1 MSLVVVS
8 GAIAN
13 KPHQGGS
20 AWVRLSY
27 LRGLRRLGYRVHF
40 IEQIAPS
47 ACVDAAGSPAP
58 LEASANRAY
67 FDRVM
72 AEFQLGDCATLLA
85 TDDRGEATIPP
96 SLVELGESA
105 DALIN
110 ISGHLAIKPLLE
122 RFRNRVF
129 LDIDPGFTQ
138 TWHSSGN
145 AAARLGGHDHYYT
158 IGLNIGRPD
167 CPIPSGGIPWRPTVP
182 PVVLSDWPATATNG
196 PLRFT
201 TIANWRGP
209 YGPIEFDG
217 RTLGVKVHE
226 FRKVMELPGLLPS
239 TFEVALNIDAGDDR
253 DRTALD
259 SCGWRINDPLEVAGT
274 PARFR
279 RYVEESGAEFSVAQS
294 VYVETRSG
302 WFSDRSTRYL
312 ASGKPVL
319 VQDTGFSRHLPT
331 GQGIVPFSTLDEAI
345 AGARSIA
352 ADYAGHCEAARRIAE
367 QCFDS
372 DKVLGRLMEEI
383 GVQP

>member
-27 LRGLRRLGYRVHF
+27 LRGLRRLGCSVHF

-47 ACVDAAGSPAP
+47 ACVDAAGSQAP
-58 LEASANRAY
+58 LESSANRAY
-67 FDRVM
+67 FDRAM
-72 AEFQLGDCATLLA
+72 SEFELGDSATLLL
-85 TDDRGEATIPP
+85 TDDHGAATIPN
-96 SLVELGESA
+96 SVVEIAESA

-110 ISGHLAIKPLLE
+110 ISGHLTIKPLLE
-122 RFRNRVF
+122 RFRKRVF

-138 TWHSSGN
+138 AWRAAGN
-145 AAARLGGHDHYYT
+145 SAARLDGHDFYYT
-158 IGLNIGRPD
+158 IGLNIGSSD
-167 CPIPSGGIPWRPTVP
+167 CPIPTGGIHWRQTVP
-182 PVVLSDWPATATNG
+182 PVVLDDWPVTTTNG

-201 TIANWRGP
+201 TVANWRGP
-209 YGPIEFDG
+209 YGPIEFGG

-226 FRKVMELPGLLPS
+226 FRKVIELPGLLPS
-239 TFEVALNIDAGDDR
+239 IFELALAIHPGDNR
-253 DRTALD
+253 DRHALVF
-259 SCGWRINDPLEVAGT
+259 SGWRVNDPVEVAGT

-279 RYVEESGAEFSVAQS
+279 RYVQESGAEFSAAQS
-294 VYVETRSG
+294 VYVETRCG

-319 VQDTGFSRHLPT
+319 VQDTGFSKHFPT
-331 GQGIVPFSTLDEAI
+331 GQGIVSFTTLDEAI

-352 ADYAGHCEAARRIAE
+352 ANYAEHCEAARRIAE
-367 QCFDS
+367 QWFDS
-372 DKVLGRLMEEI
+372 DKVLGRLLEET
-383 GVQP
+383 GVPP

>member
-27 LRGLRRLGYRVHF
+27 LRGLQELGYNIHF

-58 LEASANRAY
+58 LDSSINRTY
-67 FDRVM
+67 FDDVM
-72 AEFQLGDCATLLA
+72 TGFNLTDSATLLV
-85 TDDRGEATIPP
+85 TDELGEANIPN
-96 SLVELGESA
+96 SLVELAESA

-110 ISGHLAIKPLLE
+110 ISGHLAIKALLE
-122 RFRNRVF
+122 RFRNKVF

-138 TWHSSGN
+138 SWHASGN
-145 AAARLGGHDHYYT
+145 AAARLEGHNWYYT
-158 IGLNIGRPD
+158 IGQNIGQSD
-167 CPIPSGGIPWRPTVP
+167 CPIPAGGLRWRHTLP
-182 PVVLSDWPATATNG
+182 PVVIGDWPVTPTDG

-201 TIANWRGP
+201 TVANWRGP
-209 YGPIEFDG
+209 YGPIPFNG
-217 RTLGVKVHE
+217 RTLGVKAHE

-239 TFEVALNIDAGDDR
+239 IFELALAIHAGDDR
-253 DRTALD
+253 DRETLESA
-259 SCGWRINDPLEVAGT
+259 GWRINDPLQAAAT
-274 PARFR
+274 PARFWR
-279 RYVEESGAEFSVAQS
+279 FVQASGAEFSAAQS

-319 VQDTGFSRHLPT
+319 VQDTGFSRYLPT
-331 GQGIVPFSTLDEAI
+331 GKGIVSFSTLDEAI

-352 ADYAGHCEAARRIAE
+352 NDYAAHCEAARRIAE

-372 DKVLGRLMEEI
+372 KNILGRLIEEI
-383 GVQP
+383 GVAP